1 MVGHVFNFK
10 YRNQSFWLIFFVK
23 RSETII
29 IEIIKQELSYEL
41 YCKNIL
47 YKEQTKTILSTKNKF
62 FEIDTKSKDKVIYE
76 I

>member
-1 MVGHVFNFK
+1 M
-10 YRNQSFWLIFFVK
+10 
-23 RSETII
+23 

-62 FEIDTKSKDKVIYE
+62 SEIDTKSKDKVIYE